1 MITRK
6 PISAEQP
13 EPLFSSFTL
22 WERCLLGATTIT
34 VLFGTPYILFTMW
47 SIR

>member
-13 EPLFSSFTL
+13 EPLFSSFT
-22 WERCLLGATTIT
+22 WFERALLGATTIT
-34 VLFGTPYILFTMW
+34 VLFGTPYILFAMW
-47 SIR
+47 SLR

>member
-1 MITRK
+1 MISRTK
-6 PISAEQP
+6 VSAEQP

-34 VLFGTPYILFTMW
+34 VLFGTPYILLTLW
-47 SIR
+47 SLR